1 MAQLKSTV
9 VQGNLAVTDNV
20 SIEGDITTPGDL
32 HVENIYTNNMLRV
45 GDTSIGK
52 VVELTKSGLYYEK
65 NGDNNYGTLYFPDNK
80 TGTIL
85 TDKDVDSSYTPQYPT
100 IPSGTIATKGNA
112 YFNIPSDAGNGYVTI
127 GTWNTVNLVGSNGI
141 TVYTDVEGTT
151 ITIKGS
157 GGGGSSITVDSSMS
171 GDSTNPVQ
179 NKVIKSYVDTRVPAP
194 TSSDKGKFLQV
205 NNSGKAAWVSIASA
219 ESTSF

>member
-20 SIEGDITTPGDL
+20 SIGGDITTPGDL
-32 HVENIYTNNMLRV
+32 GAENVYINNKLSV
-45 GDTSIGK
+45 GGALTGQM
-52 VVELTKSGLYYEK
+52 VELTKNGIYYEK
-65 NGDNNYGTLYFPDNK
+65 VGSSNCGTLYFPDNK

-85 TDKDVDSSYTPQYPT
+85 TDKDVDSTFS
-100 IPSGTIATKGNA
+100 SGAKIATKSNA

-127 GTWNTVNLVGSNGI
+127 GTWNAVNLVGTGGI

-151 ITIKGS
+151 ITIQGS

-171 GDSTNPVQ
+171 GTSTNPVQ

-205 NNSGKAAWVSIASA
+205 DNSGKAVWTAVATA
-219 ESTSF
+219 ESASF